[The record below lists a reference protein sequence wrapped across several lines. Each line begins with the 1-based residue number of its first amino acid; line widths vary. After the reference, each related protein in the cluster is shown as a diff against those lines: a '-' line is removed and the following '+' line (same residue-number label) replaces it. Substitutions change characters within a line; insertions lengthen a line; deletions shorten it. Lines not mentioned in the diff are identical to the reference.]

1 MLTFDTFYS
10 SDIQIGDSTLLLN
23 IETTGLSPRNAFVF
37 MIGLGWMENNGW
49 HFRCLLA
56 EKRMDERKLMEVFH
70 QDSDRLPS
78 GSNLWRP

>member
-37 MIGLGWMENNGW
+37 MI
-49 HFRCLLA
+49 
-56 EKRMDERKLMEVFH
+56 
-70 QDSDRLPS
+70 DSV
-78 GSNLWRP
+78 